1 MPETVDGFDWDAGN
15 LERCRKH
22 GVSIAAIE
30 DLFSGPVAI
39 LPDPQHS
46 VREKRLKAIGFTS
59 EGRAV
64 FPVFTMRRRGGRRL
78 VRPISAR
85 YMHAKEI
92 KAYEKAIADTEE

>member
-1 MPETVDGFDWDAGN
+1 MSMPETFDGFDWGAGN
-15 LERCRKH
+15 LGKCRKH

-30 DLFSGPVAI
+30 DLFAGPIAI

-64 FPVFTMRRRGGRRL
+64 FSGVHRTAPRWPPFDPADQCSL
-78 VRPISAR
+78 
-85 YMHAKEI
+85 HACEG
-92 KAYEKAIADTEE
+92 DQGL